1 MTNDKIKLPTVTPGN
16 AQHVGA
22 RSEQQDAFG
31 FSAFDD
37 AEFVEH
43 AGVLAIVADGMGGM
57 AMGREASAIAVR
69 TFLTSYAAKEKQE
82 KIAAVMVRG
91 LHAANRAV
99 NRKAAE
105 AGVEGE
111 AGTTLV
117 AVVIHEGMLY
127 RIAAGDSRI
136 YLFRESVLRQLTTDY
151 NYGRVLDRMAEDGEM
166 SRSEAAAHP
175 SRAALTS
182 YLGKA
187 EVDEYDSPTDA
198 PLALQPGDKILLASD
213 GLFGFLDETEIA
225 MLMAQTPQHAA
236 ENLIEATLKQQHPYQ
251 DNVTVAILG
260 YELPPPP
267 PLAETQ
273 LRKAEPAKTVAE
285 KPRQK
290 KKPAGTVLKIGV
302 LLLVLAVAAFWGGRY
317 YFENS
322 MREPTSENLTDK
334 AEPKPIEKSLEK
346 PLNKSSEKPPEKSAE
361 NPAERK
367 DAQGANKPKSQ

>member
-1 MTNDKIKLPTVTPGN
+1 MTNEKTKLPAVTPGN

-37 AEFVEH
+37 ASFVEH

-69 TFLTSYAAKEKQE
+69 TFLASYAAKEKEE
-82 KIAAVMVRG
+82 KIGAVMVRG

-136 YLFRESVLRQLTTDY
+136 YLFRDGALRQLTTDF
-151 NYGRVLDRMAEDGEM
+151 NYGRVLDRMAENGEI

-182 YLGKA
+182 YLGKD
-187 EVDEYDSPTDA
+187 EVDEYDSPTDK
-198 PLALQPGDKILLASD
+198 PLVLQSGDKILLASD

-225 MLMAQTPQHAA
+225 LLMVQTPQHAA
-236 ENLIEATLKQQHPYQ
+236 EALIEATLKRQHPYQ
-251 DNVTVAILG
+251 DNITVAILG
-260 YELPPPP
+260 YDLPPPP

-273 LRKAEPAKTVAE
+273 LRKAEQGATVAE

-290 KKPAGTVLKIGV
+290 KKTAGTVLKVGL

-322 MREPTSENLTDK
+322 ATGPATESMSDK
-334 AEPKPIEKSLEK
+334 AEPKPTEKSLEK
-346 PLNKSSEKPPEKSAE
+346 PLNKSSE
-361 NPAERK
+361 NPAEKK
-367 DAQGANKPKSQ
+367 DAQGANKPKAQ

>member
-1 MTNDKIKLPTVTPGN
+1 MTNEKTKLPAVTPGN

-37 AEFVEH
+37 ASFVEH

-69 TFLTSYAAKEKQE
+69 TFLASYAAKEKEE
-82 KIAAVMVRG
+82 KIGAVMVRG
-91 LHAANRAV
+91 LHTANRAV

-105 AGVEGE
+105 VGVEGE

-136 YLFRESVLRQLTTDY
+136 YLFRDGALRQLTTDF
-151 NYGRVLDRMAEDGEM
+151 NYGRVLDRMAENGEI

-182 YLGKA
+182 YLGKD
-187 EVDEYDSPTDA
+187 EVDEYDSPTDK
-198 PLALQPGDKILLASD
+198 PLVLQSGDKILLASD

-225 MLMAQTPQHAA
+225 LLMVQTPQHAA
-236 ENLIEATLKQQHPYQ
+236 EALIEATLKRQHPYQ
-251 DNVTVAILG
+251 DNITVAILG
-260 YELPPPP
+260 YDLPPPP

-273 LRKAEPAKTVAE
+273 LRKAEPGATVAE

-290 KKPAGTVLKIGV
+290 KKTAGTVLKVGL

-322 MREPTSENLTDK
+322 ATGPATESMSDK
-334 AEPKPIEKSLEK
+334 AEPKPTEKSLEK
-346 PLNKSSEKPPEKSAE
+346 PLNKSSE
-361 NPAERK
+361 NPAEKK
-367 DAQGANKPKSQ
+367 DAQGANKPKAQ